1 MEDSGSAGARCPVRP
16 SQRRRLSTG
25 SFTFIQLR
33 KRGIGT
39 VASSPEKVTMRQPA
53 VAQPVAAQPVVAA
66 AAEEAVPAD
75 ERPFSYDDAVALL
88 KGSTGSF
95 IAGYISLL
103 VSIAT
108 LVVNLKQ
115 IDNDGSAAAAEE
127 ESLRGEYVACAAAFA
142 TGQVIPLVRAAL
154 LAMSAACTVL

>member
-1 MEDSGSAGARCPVRP
+1 
-16 SQRRRLSTG
+16 
-25 SFTFIQLR
+25 
-33 KRGIGT
+33 
-39 VASSPEKVTMRQPA
+39 MRQPA
-53 VAQPVAAQPVVAA
+53 VARPVAAQPVVAA

-88 KGSTGSF
+88 KGSTGSH

-154 LAMSAACTVL
+154 LAMSAACTVLRLR